1 MKTLAAN
8 SQVRVY
14 RGVAPSGHGGTAPVL
29 SCLKSSGKSRR
40 LGPLQR
46 LGKSAS
52 VRGPFALKA
61 TWTGA
66 VEERKAG
73 TNSAKVFVISQD
85 ARTGKTRRCL
95 VGSGDR
101 PGRFPAVRHL
111 FIDKT
116 GALAWG
122 AFTASPTG
130 QAPEIGVCDSQ
141 GNRILDSGAG
151 VEIDS
156 LELRGSVLSWVNAGG
171 PRSAVLH

>member
-1 MKTLAAN
+1 M
-8 SQVRVY
+8 
-14 RGVAPSGHGGTAPVL
+14 
-29 SCLKSSGKSRR
+29 
-40 LGPLQR
+40 
-46 LGKSAS
+46 
-52 VRGPFALKA
+52 RGPFVIKA

-66 VEERKAG
+66 IEERKAG
-73 TNSAKVFVISQD
+73 SNGAKVFAIAQD
-85 ARTGKTRRCL
+85 VRTGKMRRCL

-101 PGRFPAVRHL
+101 PGRFPAVRYL

-130 QAPEIGVCDSQ
+130 QAPEIGVCDSE

-156 LELRGSVLSWVNAGG
+156 LELRGSKLSWVDAGG
-171 PRSAVLH
+171 PRSAQLQ